1 MAGKHFAIVG
11 DGLASV
17 AAIYNIARDLPPSRE
32 TVLNVTVIGPN
43 AGDEDWGLG
52 PAYSTP
58 GKLNVKTGAMG
69 FTSFTEDVHPWLK
82 PEGFLTWLNDPQG
95 FVALQE
101 KKKEQ
106 ARKNG
111 EETIEFE
118 DITPKLDANG
128 NIPEESKFSKD
139 SYLPRRLYGLYI
151 GSVRELVKEYA
162 EDRGVQVKFEQAQAI
177 DADMVGNDE
186 AIKITLSNGETVTAD
201 ALGLATGNGKILSR
215 VNAPD
220 EKARERIMQNPWGNI
235 PHEVKQE
242 AKNVVMLGTGA
253 TTVDKIM
260 ELDEAGFFKRGGKV
274 TCLSNHAFLPLSH
287 AENIKPVSDE
297 FKKDLAALKK
307 KARNYS
313 VTICSICEETRHR
326 T

>member
-17 AAIYNIARDLPPSRE
+17 AAIYNIARDLAPSRE

-69 FTSFTEDVHPWLK
+69 FTSFEKDVHEWLK
-82 PEGFLTWLNDPQG
+82 PEGFLTWLKDEKG
-95 FVALQE
+95 FGAL
-101 KKKEQ
+101 
-106 ARKNG
+106 G
-111 EETIEFE
+111 EEAAEF
-118 DITPKLDANG
+118 T
-128 NIPEESKFSKD
+128 NIPRPFSKD

-186 AIKITLSNGETVTAD
+186 AIKITLSNRKTVTD
-201 ALGLATGNGKILSR
+201 RKS
-215 VNAPD
+215 
-220 EKARERIMQNPWGNI
+220 
-235 PHEVKQE
+235 
-242 AKNVVMLGTGA
+242 VV
-253 TTVDKIM
+253 
-260 ELDEAGFFKRGGKV
+260 
-274 TCLSNHAFLPLSH
+274 
-287 AENIKPVSDE
+287 
-297 FKKDLAALKK
+297 
-307 KARNYS
+307 
-313 VTICSICEETRHR
+313 
-326 T
+326 